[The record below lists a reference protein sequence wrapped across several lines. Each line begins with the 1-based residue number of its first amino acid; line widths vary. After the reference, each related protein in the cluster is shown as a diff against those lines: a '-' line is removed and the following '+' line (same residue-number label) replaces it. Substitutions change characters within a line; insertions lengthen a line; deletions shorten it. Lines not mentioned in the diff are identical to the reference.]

1 MTSSIPEAVEQRV
14 SVVVIGAGQA
24 GLSAGY
30 HLRRRGYRPASE
42 AASGELSYVILDGD
56 ARPGGAWQH
65 RWRSLR
71 MATVNGIFD
80 LPGLARPPADPE
92 APSAEVVP
100 RYFATYE
107 RKFELPIRRPVRVR
121 AVRRVDD
128 QTDGE
133 LIIET
138 DQGDWRAGAVI
149 NATGTWS
156 NPNRPYYPGQET
168 FAGRQLHTA
177 DYVSADEFYGQ
188 HVIMVGGGI
197 SAVQLLAEVS
207 AITTTSWFTRR
218 EPVWS
223 EEEFQPETTGRA
235 VIAKVEAAV
244 RRGLPPASIV
254 SYTGLSRKLSFVRQA
269 AAQGALQRQPMFTRI
284 EPDGVRLADG
294 GFQPADVIIWATGFR
309 PALDH
314 LEPLRLRNEV
324 GGIVMDG
331 TAVAAD
337 PRIHLIGYGPSQ
349 STVGANRAG
358 RAAVTALD
366 RRLKV
371 DGPGIPSQQPRFAR
385 I

>member
-1 MTSSIPEAVEQRV
+1 MTTTVGPNPPSHQV

-30 HLRRRGYRPASE
+30 HLLRRGYRPHTA
-42 AASGELSYVILDGD
+42 GGQPSYVILDGD
-56 ARPGGAWQH
+56 DGPGGAWQH

-80 LPGLARPPADPE
+80 LPGLPRPPFDPE
-92 APSAEVVP
+92 LPSSDAVP
-100 RYFATYE
+100 RYFADFE
-107 RKFELPIRRPVRVR
+107 RRFDLPIVRPVRVHS
-121 AVRRVDD
+121 VRRTDD
-128 QTDGE
+128 QPDGE

-138 DQGDWRAGAVI
+138 DHGNWLANAVI

-156 NPNRPYYPGQET
+156 NPNRPYYPGQES

-177 DYVSADEFYGQ
+177 DYVAAEEFYGQ

-197 SAVQLLAEVS
+197 SAVQLLAEIS
-207 AITTTSWFTRR
+207 AVTTTSWFTRR
-218 EPVWS
+218 EPVWLD
-223 EEEFQPETTGRA
+223 EEFQPETTGRA
-235 VIAKVEAAV
+235 VIAKVEADV
-244 RRGLPPASIV
+244 RRGQPPRSIV
-254 SYTGLSRKLSFVRQA
+254 SYTGLSRYSSIVKQA
-269 AAQGALQRQPMFTRI
+269 EANGALERQPMFAAI

-314 LEPLRLRNEV
+314 LRPLGLTNEV

-349 STVGANRAG
+349 STIGANRAG
-358 RAAVTALD
+358 RAAVTAVD
-366 RRLKV
+366 RRIRASRSGI
-371 DGPGIPSQQPRFAR
+371 GPAQSRFAR
-385 I
+385 T